1 MSSEVKVD
9 RRTPHAIYVE
19 VGDMTVYID
28 NSTLE
33 QIVDISF
40 DDDVPYLK
48 QKEYRKAMIT
58 KLMEELWVI
67 VLMIWFGNRY
77 GNKSN

>member
-9 RRTPHAIYVE
+9 RRTPHASYVK

-33 QIVDISF
+33 QIVDLSF

-58 KLMEELWVI
+58 RLMEEL
-67 VLMIWFGNRY
+67 
-77 GNKSN
+77 

>member
-9 RRTPHAIYVE
+9 RRTPHTIYVE

-58 KLMEELWVI
+58 RLMEEL
-67 VLMIWFGNRY
+67 
-77 GNKSN
+77 

>member
-1 MSSEVKVD
+1 MSKVKVD

-33 QIVDISF
+33 QIVDIYF

-67 VLMIWFGNRY
+67 VLMIWY
-77 GNKSN
+77 GKKYGSKSN

>member
-1 MSSEVKVD
+1 MSKKCESELVVD
-9 RRTPHAIYVE
+9 RRTPHSLYVE

-58 KLMEELWVI
+58 RLMEEL
-67 VLMIWFGNRY
+67 
-77 GNKSN
+77 